1 MNNKVFNELKAPLYI
16 VSHTSVAESIFGN
29 LFQATSGVL
38 TSGGSSQ
45 QMVMTLSN
53 PPGSGIR
60 AVIDTLEVS
69 VSTGGVLA
77 LMTLRLDGTASGVL
91 AVTGYNLNTD
101 ITRSPV
107 CTAAANG
114 GAGVSITG
122 GKIFHTD
129 FVDVDDDHSPV
140 AVVVTPGHSLGI
152 NYVFSTNGNQGA
164 MQIRWYEISL
174 NDGFV

>member
-1 MNNKVFNELKAPLYI
+1 MNSKVFNELKAPLYI

-38 TSGGSSQ
+38 SSSSASQ

-53 PPGSGIR
+53 PSGSGIR
-60 AVIDTLEVS
+60 AVIDEIELS
-69 VSTGGVLA
+69 VSTGGNLA
-77 LMTLRLDGTASGVL
+77 LMTLRFDGTSSGVS

-101 ITRSPV
+101 ITRSALST
-107 CTAAANG
+107 TAAGG
-114 GAGVSITG
+114 GAGVSISG

-140 AVVVTPGHSLGI
+140 AAVVTPGHSLGI
-152 NYVFSTNGNQGA
+152 NYVFSSSGNQGA
-164 MQIRWYEISL
+164 MQIRWYEIPV
-174 NDGFV
+174 NDGFA